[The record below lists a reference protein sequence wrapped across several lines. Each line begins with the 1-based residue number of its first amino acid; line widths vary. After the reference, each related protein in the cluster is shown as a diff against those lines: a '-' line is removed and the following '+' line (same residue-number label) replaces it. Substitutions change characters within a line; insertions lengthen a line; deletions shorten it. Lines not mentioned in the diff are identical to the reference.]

1 MRKKI
6 LIIIFL
12 FLTILL
18 ADLPMG
24 LSPEWNGEKMYHR
37 NQYELLAESMLKG
50 HVYLEYDPVFST
62 KLSQM
67 DNPYDTEEREK
78 NDIPYK
84 WDHAYY
90 KGRYYVYFGVVPA
103 VITFL
108 PYRLITGHSLKTYH
122 ATQIYVAIFIIGI
135 FYLFYYLKN
144 KTKVKINTFEY
155 LLASISVSL
164 ISIWYAID
172 YPALYTTAIT
182 SGMMFSIWSIIF
194 YLKTYLESKEKIK
207 NILIG
212 ALLGALIFGCRPTLG
227 FTNLLFIPALISLI
241 KSEKKENKV
250 LISILTFIPFIFIG
264 LLLMLYNYA
273 RFDNILEFGQKY
285 QLTAVDQTNLLAN
298 NLNLKHFTF
307 ELKKFLIYTEPF
319 GDKFPYIKYLGLFLN
334 YPALLIPILTI
345 FSRKFRDTLKKHKLL
360 SIYLLIILSIVITTI
375 FIVLMCPYVIV
386 RYQMD
391 VVYLLGILL
400 YINYL
405 FLKNKR
411 IINIIFIII
420 FIDLIFKTF
429 LLYWIP
435 DMYNYPSHL
444 YKKIENKI

>member
-1 MRKKI
+1 MKKN
-6 LIIIFL
+6 IIIIIAL

-24 LSPEWNGEKMYHR
+24 LSPEWNGENMYHR

-50 HVYLEYDPVFST
+50 HVYIEYAPIYST

-67 DNPYDTEEREK
+67 ENPYDTEEREK
-78 NDIPYK
+78 LSIPYK

-103 VITFL
+103 VVTFL
-108 PYRLITGHSLKTYH
+108 PFRLLTGKSLKTYH
-122 ATQIYVAIFIIGI
+122 ATQIYVGLFIIGI
-135 FYLFYYLKN
+135 YFLFYYLKK
-144 KTKVKINTFEY
+144 KTKVKINDAEY
-155 LLASISVSL
+155 ILASVSVSL
-164 ISIWYAID
+164 ASVWYAID

-182 SGMMFSIWSIIF
+182 SGMMFSIWSIYF
-194 YLKTYLESKEKIK
+194 YIKAYLEKDKKLK

-212 ALLGALIFGCRPTLG
+212 AFLGALIFGCRPTLG
-227 FTNLLFIPALISLI
+227 FTNLLFFPALISLI

-250 LISILTFIPFIFIG
+250 IVAILTFIPFVFIG
-264 LLLMLYNYA
+264 LLLMLYNYT
-273 RFDNILEFGQKY
+273 RFDSVFEFGQKY
-285 QLTAVDQTNLLAN
+285 QLTAVDQTNMLSE
-298 NLNLKHFTF
+298 NLNLKHFTT
-307 ELKKFLIYTEPF
+307 ELKKFLFYTEPF
-319 GDKFPYIKYLGLFLN
+319 GDTFPYIKYFGLFFN
-334 YPALLIPILTI
+334 YPMLIIPIITI
-345 FSRKFRDTLKKHKLL
+345 FSKKFRNVLKKHKLL
-360 SIYLLIILSIVITTI
+360 SIYLLIIISIIFSTV

-405 FLKNKR
+405 FLKKNSW
-411 IINIIFIII
+411 INLLFLII
-420 FIDLIFKTF
+420 FIDLFMKTF

-444 YKKIENKI
+444 YKRVRH

>member
-1 MRKKI
+1 MKKKI

-12 FLTILL
+12 ILTIFL

-212 ALLGALIFGCRPTLG
+212 AFLGALIFGCRPPLG
-227 FTNLLFIPALISLI
+227 FTNLLFFPALISLI

-250 LISILTFIPFIFIG
+250 LIAILTFIPFIFIG

-273 RFDNILEFGQKY
+273 RFDNIFEFGQKY

-319 GDKFPYIKYLGLFLN
+319 GDKFPFIKYLGLFLN
-334 YPALLIPILTI
+334 YPALLIPIITI
-345 FSRKFRDTLKKHKLL
+345 FSKKFRDTLKKHKLL